1 MIVPILLTLASLLT
15 LLVLLIIIRTRGLRP
30 ERYQELSGGWSHV
43 EAGLLADHLSE
54 AIAFQTV
61 SYADRSLI
69 DIDQF
74 RAMHSWMER
83 TWPLI
88 HTKLRTEMVNELT
101 RVYVWEGTR
110 PELTPVLLIAH
121 QDVVPVGDPSVWTFP
136 PFSGADAEGFIWGR
150 GALDIKIQ
158 MVGLMD
164 TVEHLLSTG
173 WQPTRTIY
181 LCFGHDEEIGGREGA
196 RKAAEHFAAQGIRF
210 AFLLDEGGV
219 VKDDALPGLTEP
231 LAAVGVAEKG
241 YADIRLTCRQAGG
254 HSSMPPS
261 STALGK
267 IARAVWRLEQHQFR
281 PRMTEISR
289 TLFLRVGP
297 HMPPFVRAVIAN
309 LWLFTPLFLKVLSK
323 GEASAALVRT
333 TTAPT
338 MAAGSGAANVL
349 PTEAHA
355 TVNFR
360 ILQGTTS
367 SDVIDHVRSV
377 IKDPDIE
384 IDPILVN
391 EPSRISPVTGPAF
404 ELLAE
409 TIQHV
414 FPEAVI
420 SPYLMLGG
428 TDAIKYEGVC
438 NAIYRFCP
446 YHVDSQELATMHAVD
461 ERISHANI
469 ERAAQFYGGIVRR
482 LGDDMKL

>member
-1 MIVPILLTLASLLT
+1 MIVPILLTLASLLS
-15 LLVLLIIIRTRGLRP
+15 LLFLIIIVRTRRLRP
-30 ERYQELSGGWSHV
+30 ERYHELTGEWSHV
-43 EAGLLADHLSE
+43 DPELLAKHLSE
-54 AIAFQTV
+54 AITFPTV
-61 SYADRSLI
+61 SYADRDLI
-69 DIDQF
+69 EVEQF

-83 TWPLI
+83 TWPRL
-88 HTKLRTEMVNELT
+88 HATLRSEMIQGLT
-101 RVYVWEGTR
+101 RVYIWEGSS
-110 PELTPVLLIAH
+110 PQLAPALFIAH
-121 QDVVPVGDPSVWTFP
+121 QDVVPIGDPSVWTYP

-219 VKDDALPGLTEP
+219 VKDDALPGLVEP

-241 YADIRLTCRQAGG
+241 YADIRLTCRQSGG
-254 HSSMPPS
+254 HSSMPPN

-267 IARAVWRLEQHQFR
+267 VARAVWHLERHQFR
-281 PRMTEISR
+281 PRMTEVSR

-297 HMPPFVRAVIAN
+297 HMPTFVRAVIAN
-309 LWLFTPLFLKVLSK
+309 LWLFNPLFLKILSK

-360 ILQGTTS
+360 ILQGATS

-438 NAIYRFCP
+438 DAIYRFCP
-446 YHVDSQELATMHAVD
+446 YHVDSRELATMHAVD

-469 ERAAQFYGGIVRR
+469 AKAALFYGGIVRR
-482 LGDDMKL
+482 LGDDTIL